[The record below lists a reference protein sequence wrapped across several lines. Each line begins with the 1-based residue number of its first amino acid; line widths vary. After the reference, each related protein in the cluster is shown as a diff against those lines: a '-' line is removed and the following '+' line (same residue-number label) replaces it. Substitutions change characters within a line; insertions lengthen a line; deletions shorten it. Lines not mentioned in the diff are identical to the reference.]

1 MRTRLTLAL
10 LACSLVPGCFSLDD
24 DGDGLIDIPPRSGEE
39 RDEISCSDG
48 RDNDYDGRID
58 CQDTDCLMRGFC
70 GEQIPHVPHY
80 MPENTPE
87 TCTDGI
93 DNDEDGQFDCGD
105 RECQSIMELCCNAET
120 NNFSCSNRLDDD
132 GNGFADCTDFSCRN
146 NAFVS
151 VCQSETACIRLDSSG
166 NLVPPGAVAAD
177 GTRRCTN
184 DPRADPGPEN
194 EVALAQIQQCSD
206 RFDNDGDRRTDCNDP
221 DCSCTE
227 VCYPGCAGP
236 ENTVARCLDGE
247 DNDGNGF
254 ADCAD
259 RACFDAR
266 STPPTGVAATECAA
280 RVENTQDR
288 CTDGI
293 DNDGNGYTDSRDRNC
308 SAFCGGGQPEA
319 GLAACTDGIDNDGNG
334 FVDCDDNSCRY
345 APELAIREACEA
357 TPASCSDKRD
367 NNGNGFTDCA
377 DFSCRFYQCDA
388 NPTGC
393 TRDEE
398 CPSGQSC
405 FDRHC
410 LRVTS
415 PCLEGAYLGA
425 DFTEIPGGCPMRTPP
440 TDPAELAAFL
450 EALLRAQQAQ
460 VRAGCTDGIDNDLD
474 GFVDCDDWDC
484 NHNPLAVTVDGLP
497 LCRGGDGLPL
507 VCR

>member
-120 NNFSCSNRLDDD
+120 NNFTCSNRLDDD

-146 NAFVS
+146 NPFVS
-151 VCQSETACIRLDSSG
+151 VCQSETACIKLDTNG
-166 NLVPPGAVAAD
+166 NLIG
-177 GTRRCTN
+177 CT
-184 DPRADPGPEN
+184 PQE
-194 EVALAQIQQCSD
+194 EEEALIRQCSD

-236 ENTVARCLDGE
+236 ENTVERCLDGE

-266 STPPTGVAATECAA
+266 STPATGAAATECAA
-280 RVENTQDR
+280 RIENTQER

-293 DNDGNGYTDSRDRNC
+293 DNDDNGYTDCRDRNC
-308 SAFCGGGQPEA
+308 AAFCGGGQPEA

-377 DFSCRFYQCDA
+377 DFSCRFYQCDY
-388 NPTGC
+388 NGTC
-393 TRDEE
+393 DSQRDENNVCLPLDDGSPGVC
-398 CPSGQSC
+398 CPIGQSC
-405 FDRHC
+405 FRRSC

-415 PCLEGAYLGA
+415 PCLEGAYLDA
-425 DFTEIPGGCPMRTPP
+425 DYSEIPGGCPMR
-440 TDPAELAAFL
+440 DRDSPATLL
-450 EALLRAQQAQ
+450 EQQAQ
-460 VRAGCTDGIDNDLD
+460 VRAGCTDGLDNDLD

-484 NHNPLAVTVDGLP
+484 NHNPLAVNVDGTP
-497 LCRGGDGLPL
+497 LCRGGDGQPL